1 MKKFLQIIVLLSV
14 VFTVSSCNKDDNTD
28 IEKQENQLV
37 ARIDGKDTVLMI
49 TQARIE
55 CFHGYKTLSIITNP
69 FGKAIEFYLIAPEI
83 IAGEYPIHSAF
94 TSGLPDKFSHGWLRI
109 LQPNSTTTLRA
120 FYSETYSP
128 DYKTVITEIS
138 GCRVK
143 GSIRFLGTDQGL
155 NTNDRKLIEGTF
167 STNLLVVN

>member
-1 MKKFLQIIVLLSV
+1 M
-14 VFTVSSCNKDDNTD
+14 VFACNKDDHTD
-28 IEKQENQLV
+28 IENYENKLV
-37 ARIDGKDTVLMI
+37 VRIDGKDTVLLI

-55 CFHGYKTLSIITNP
+55 CFHGYKTLSIITNLS
-69 FGKAIEFYLIAPEI
+69 GKAIELYLVAPEI
-83 IAGEYPIHSAF
+83 IAGEYQIHSAY

-109 LQPNSTTTLRA
+109 LQPNTANTLRS

-143 GSIRFLGTDQGL
+143 GSLRFLGTDQDL

-167 STNLLVVN
+167 STNLLVAN